1 MGNIMSEE
9 SLINEYTSL
18 NKELKKND
26 RFMQKLLALL
36 FLFIFILLL
45 IYVINII
52 NSTNTEILNL
62 SIFNSYTI
70 SEENILYFNITLYST
85 FFILLIFIFTVLYGL
100 RKRDYLVSRILEIS
114 DLLND
119 TSSKASSKI

>member
-1 MGNIMSEE
+1 MSEE